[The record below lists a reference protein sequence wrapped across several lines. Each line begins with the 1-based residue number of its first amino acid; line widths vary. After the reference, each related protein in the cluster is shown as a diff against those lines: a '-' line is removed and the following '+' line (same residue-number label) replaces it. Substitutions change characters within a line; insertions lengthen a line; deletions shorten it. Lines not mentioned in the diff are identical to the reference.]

1 MRSLL
6 LVCLVSSLFGQS
18 AQSPPQRKEPAKD
31 EGREVAAKKNDGQ
44 NLPSGAGSSKGQF
57 NTADQ
62 NQKSDTSNQGG
73 KTDLDGWMIGLTAG
87 LVLVG
92 AGQVWVLVRQTSIL
106 DRGLAETRTATV
118 LTRKSLV
125 LTQRPRLTIRNI
137 VLDEPNYSLRFL
149 APTSK
154 DPTFMPG
161 EVIKGNLSLANT
173 GNGEAIIR
181 NTYFRIAHWGEP
193 ERLPMRWPYDADK
206 GGILCPDGI
215 ELHPGQATECSFSG
229 IGPSIDQITHA
240 GDPDSGKLNMYVLGR
255 VEYADELGLIRRM
268 VFCRRYHRGFDKF
281 VRVRDPDYENAD

>member
-154 DPTFMPG
+154 DPTFMPAKLSRETCRWRTPG
-161 EVIKGNLSLANT
+161 TAKLSSVTPTSVLPIGGNPSVC
-173 GNGEAIIR
+173 
-181 NTYFRIAHWGEP
+181 
-193 ERLPMRWPYDADK
+193 
-206 GGILCPDGI
+206 LCDG
-215 ELHPGQATECSFSG
+215 PTMPTRGASC
-229 IGPSIDQITHA
+229 A
-240 GDPDSGKLNMYVLGR
+240 
-255 VEYADELGLIRRM
+255 RM
-268 VFCRRYHRGFDKF
+268 G
-281 VRVRDPDYENAD
+281 